1 MDVGASD
8 TVVADLSQAER
19 AELQRLLREAM
30 APTGA

>member
-1 MDVGASD
+1 
-8 TVVADLSQAER
+8 VVADLNQAER